1 MEPVVGIFSSR
12 SAAAHAAGDLREQ
25 GWAPESVQLLFPE
38 SSDAKVARVPIEDAE
53 QPGVGKALGGVVGGA
68 VGAAA
73 GLGLGAAVASLFIPG
88 VGAVSAVGLAAAALF
103 GAGGAVG
110 GAAAAG
116 ALENEAQTGL
126 PRDELYLY
134 EDALAHGRS
143 VVFALARSE
152 QEADAARR
160 AFEAA
165 GAESL
170 DAAREAWWI
179 GLKDAE
185 KAHYESTGADWAPA
199 EFAYR
204 QGFAAALHSDL
215 RGRTWEE
222 ARDIL
227 RERKGDVA
235 DTTAF
240 RAGYERGRVSA
251 GRVLKEADRQV
262 PVLN

>member
-1 MEPVVGIFSSR
+1 MEPVVGIFTSR
-12 SAAAHAAGDLREQ
+12 SAAAEAAGQLRQQ
-25 GWAPESVQLLFPE
+25 GWLPENVQLLFPE

-68 VGAAA
+68 AGAAA

-116 ALENEAQTGL
+116 ALEEEAQAGL

-134 EDALAHGRS
+134 EDALAHDRS
-143 VVFALARSE
+143 IVFALARSG

-160 AFEAA
+160 TFEAA

-170 DAAREAWWI
+170 DAARDAWWI

-185 KAHYESTGADWAPA
+185 KAHYESSGAAWAPA

-204 QGFAAALHSDL
+204 QGFAAALHPDL
-215 RGRTWEE
+215 RGRTWDE
-222 ARDIL
+222 ARNLL

-235 DTTAF
+235 DKGAF
-240 RAGYERGRVSA
+240 RAGYKRGRVSA
-251 GRVLKEADRQV
+251 DRLLEDAYRRV

>member
-1 MEPVVGIFSSR
+1 MEPVVGIFTSR
-12 SAAAHAAGDLREQ
+12 SGAAEAAGALRRQ

-53 QPGVGKALGGVVGGA
+53 QPGVGMALGGVVGGA
-68 VGAAA
+68 AGAAA
-73 GLGLGAAVASLFIPG
+73 GLGLGTAVASLLIPG
-88 VGAVSAVGLAAAALF
+88 VGAVSAVGLAAAALL

-116 ALENEAQTGL
+116 ALEDEAQAGL

-143 VVFALARSE
+143 VVFALARSDP
-152 QEADAARR
+152 EADAARR
-160 AFEAA
+160 AFKGA

-185 KAHYESTGADWAPA
+185 KAHYESTGADWAAA

-204 QGFAAALHSDL
+204 RGFESALHPDL
-215 RGRTWEE
+215 RGRSWQE
-222 ARDIL
+222 ARDLL
-227 RERKGDVA
+227 RERRGDVA
-235 DTTAF
+235 DTLAF
-240 RAGYERGRVSA
+240 RAGYERGRASA
-251 GRVLKEADRQV
+251 GRMLEEAEPRM

>member
-12 SAAAHAAGDLREQ
+12 SAAASAAGGLRAQ
-25 GWAPESVQLLFPE
+25 GWSPGSVQLLFPE
-38 SSDAKVARVPIEDAE
+38 SSDAKVAQVPIEDAE

-68 VGAAA
+68 AGAAA

-103 GAGGAVG
+103 GAGGALG

-116 ALENEAQTGL
+116 ALEEEAQAGL

-143 VVFALARSE
+143 IVFALARSE
-152 QEADAARR
+152 PEVQAARG
-160 AFEAA
+160 AFEAS

-185 KAHYESTGADWAPA
+185 KAHYDASGADWSGA
-199 EFAYR
+199 EYAYR
-204 QGFAAALHSDL
+204 RGFAAALHPDL
-215 RGRTWEE
+215 RGRSWDE
-222 ARDIL
+222 ARNLL
-227 RERKGDVA
+227 RERQGDLA
-235 DTTAF
+235 DKPAF
-240 RAGYERGRVSA
+240 RAGYQRGRGS
-251 GRVLKEADRQV
+251 ADRSLEDASRRSV
-262 PVLN
+262 VLG